1 MSTMSAPRPLPIPAG
16 PGVLD
21 VLPDLAAALEGS
33 SPVLP
38 YAAGGP
44 EPVIPHHDP
53 ATLPEGLAV
62 AVGTSGSTGRPKRA
76 LLTADALE
84 RSAWA
89 THRVL
94 GGSGAWLLAM
104 PAHHVAGLQV
114 LLRALAAGTTPAV
127 LDLRGGFTV
136 DAFTEAAARVATT
149 PAATQRYTAL
159 VPTQL
164 GRLLE
169 DPAGVIALRRFDGVL
184 VGGAAT
190 PAALLERA
198 HSLGVAVSLTYGMSE
213 TAGGCVYDGVPLP
226 VSRVH
231 VDNDR
236 HVVLGGDTLAHGYLG
251 EPDLTADAFTTDPD
265 GVRWFRTDD
274 LGHFD
279 DDGLLVVDGRADDVI
294 NTGGLK
300 VTPGVVEDAM
310 TRHLDDVVDVVVLG
324 VPDAAWGE
332 SVCAAVTLVDPAGR
346 LTTHDVRERLR
357 GILPDAALP
366 HRVVVL
372 PSIPLRGPGKP
383 DRAAL
388 RALLRGDG
396 PTVTTTR
403 ASAGAPVEPSV
414 EARTDAR

>member
-1 MSTMSAPRPLPIPAG
+1 MAAPSPRPLAIPAG
-16 PGVLD
+16 PAVLD
-21 VLPDLAAALEGS
+21 VLPDLEAALTGR

-38 YAAGGP
+38 YAAADAP
-44 EPVIPHHDP
+44 PSVPSHDP
-53 ATLPEGLAV
+53 AGLPDGLAV

-89 THRVL
+89 THQVL

-104 PAHHVAGLQV
+104 PAHHIAGLQV
-114 LLRALAAGTTPAV
+114 LLRSLASGVAPAV
-127 LDLRGGFTV
+127 LDLREGFSV
-136 DAFTEAAARVATT
+136 EGFAAAAAHVRPT
-149 PAATQRYTAL
+149 PSAGRRYTAL

-164 GRLLE
+164 SRLMD
-169 DPAGVIALRRFDGVL
+169 DPAGAAALRDFDGVL

-190 PAALLERA
+190 PPALVERA
-198 HSLGVAVSLTYGMSE
+198 RGLGVALSLTYGMSE

-236 HVVLGGDTLAHGYLG
+236 HVVLGGDTVAHGYLG
-251 EPDLTADAFTTDPD
+251 EPGLSRDAFAVDPD

-279 DDGLLVVDGRADDVI
+279 DDGLLVIDGRADDVI

-300 VTPGVVEDAM
+300 INPGVVEDAM
-310 TRHLDDVVDVVVLG
+310 TRHLHDVLDVVVLG
-324 VPDAAWGE
+324 LRDPEWGE
-332 SVCAAVTLVDPAGR
+332 SVCAAVTLVDPTSH
-346 LTTHDVRERLR
+346 LTTREVRERLR

-366 HRVVVL
+366 RRVVVL
-372 PSIPLRGPGKP
+372 PSIPQRGPGKP
-383 DRAAL
+383 DRAAI
-388 RALLRGDG
+388 RR
-396 PTVTTTR
+396 TVQDL
-403 ASAGAPVEPSV
+403 A
-414 EARTDAR
+414 